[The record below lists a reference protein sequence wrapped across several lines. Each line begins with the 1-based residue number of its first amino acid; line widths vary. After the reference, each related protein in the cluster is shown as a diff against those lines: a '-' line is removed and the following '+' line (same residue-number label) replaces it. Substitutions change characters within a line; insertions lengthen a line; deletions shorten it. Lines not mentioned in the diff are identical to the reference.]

1 MFGYATDETAEMLPL
16 TVLLAHKL
24 NMELAKRRRDGSMP
38 WLLPDSSYLPLSS
51 DIDYR
56 NTSYNRIS
64 KRFCW
69 TSNPSQNQHNRH
81 LNATCRNN
89 LPRLPTEPNA
99 LGINSSSH
107 PRPSPR
113 RSDNLPH
120 QSRWPFRHWRTSRG
134 CRFDRP

>member
-38 WLLPDSSYLPLSS
+38 WLLPDSSCFPLSS
-51 DIDYR
+51 EIDYR
-56 NTSYNRIS
+56 NTSYNRIP

-69 TSNPSQNQHNRH
+69 TSDPSQNKHNRH

-89 LPRLPTEPNA
+89 LHRLPTKPNA

-107 PRPSPR
+107 PGSSHRRPY
-113 RSDNLPH
+113 NLPH
-120 QSRWPFRHWRTSRG
+120 QSRWPFCHRRTSRR